1 VLLAADVDR
10 GTLIR
15 YIDRFLM
22 YYVRGADR
30 LERTST
36 WLNKLDGGL
45 DHLKSVV
52 IDDDL
57 GICAEL
63 EAMMA
68 KHVETYECEWA
79 ATLADPQRL
88 ARFVSFVNT
97 PEPDPQL
104 LYVRERGQRRPALA
118 GER

>member
-1 VLLAADVDR
+1 MEARQIAAEEPLPLFAPLVPED
-10 GTLIR
+10 GHQ
-15 YIDRFLM
+15 
-22 YYVRGADR
+22 AASQ
-30 LERTST
+30 LE
-36 WLNKLDGGL
+36 GGL
-45 DHLKSVV
+45 DHLRSVV
-52 IDDDL
+52 IDDEL
-57 GICAEL
+57 GLCDEL

-104 LYVRERGQRRPALA
+104 VYVRERGQRRPALA